1 MKASNK
7 NFEFH
12 RTEPANEVAFG
23 KLGYGDIFQ
32 NIVPINGDAFIKA
45 RWVEGGVVKAV
56 ALNLLDGVRHYIN
69 IDTPVILYDVDAT
82 FTSANLD

>member
-32 NIVPINGDAFIKA
+32 RGTPVNGEVFIK
-45 RWVEGGVVKAV
+45 VHHIGGAG
-56 ALNLLDGVRHYIN
+56 ALNLLTGEFADIHIHT
-69 IDTPVILYDVDAT
+69 IIILYDMDAT
-82 FTSANLD
+82 FTSAKLD